1 MTWILI
7 VTEADFMHCKNSE
20 GISDANVYYG
30 TTENEVLKKAIKLLI
45 QEEYKS
51 NCEMDEEER
60 KALKN
65 KLKRTIAGKSL
76 KEQFKLLLKRFNN
89 RINKYDWCYSRA
101 YQIKELTNERAIT
114 DDAVDVFSDDEV

>member
-1 MTWILI
+1 M
-7 VTEADFMHCKNSE
+7 
-20 GISDANVYYG
+20 SDANVYYG

-51 NCEMDEEER
+51 DCEMDEKEK

-65 KLKRTIAGKSL
+65 KLKRTIAGKSI

-89 RINKYDWCYSRA
+89 RINKYDWYYSRS